1 MARKKIIKTLVF
13 KNGTEHE
20 LLNEEGKYYI
30 TKNAKFRKNNPTIV
44 SINRNEI
51 SEEETEE

>member
-30 TKNAKFRKNNPTIV
+30 TKNAKFRKNNPTII